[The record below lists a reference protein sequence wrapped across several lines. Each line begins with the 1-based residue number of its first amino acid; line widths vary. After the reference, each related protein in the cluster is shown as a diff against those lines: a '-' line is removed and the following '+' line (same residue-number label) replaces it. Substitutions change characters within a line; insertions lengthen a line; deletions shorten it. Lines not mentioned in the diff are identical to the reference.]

1 MIIEIGDKKYSV
13 PRARAVTFRK
23 ALVLTQGRDI
33 SKLTVKELDGLVEF
47 CCEVLENSI
56 TVDEFYNEC
65 YGNEIIQ
72 KIDEIISAIVRPVT
86 DKMDELT
93 KNV

>member
-23 ALVLTQGRDI
+23 ALGLTQGRDI
-33 SKLTVKELDGLVEF
+33 SKLTVTELDTLVEF
-47 CCEVLENSI
+47 CCEVLAGQI
-56 TVDEFYNEC
+56 TVDEFYAEC
-65 YGNEIIQ
+65 YGDEILV
-72 KIDEIISAIVRPVT
+72 KIDEIISSIVNRVT
-86 DKMDELT
+86 DKMDEIV

>member
-23 ALVLTQGRDI
+23 ALVLTQGKDI
-33 SKLTVKELDGLVEF
+33 SKLTVPEIDELVEF
-47 CCEVLENSI
+47 CCEVLGNPI

-65 YGNEIIQ
+65 YANEILP

-86 DKMDELT
+86 DKMDEIA